1 MERVLENVLYPVL
14 APIHLLRA
22 FVSAQTMSND
32 KLMWYALI
40 HLTFVLSALG
50 MACGDNMNKHR

>member
-1 MERVLENVLYPVL
+1 VLYPVL